1 MGQAYAYG
9 HLAMAALS
17 LAMAA
22 AFALL
27 AWRVPNYRADLA
39 YAVAAVLCGA
49 VALAAMALSLDP
61 SLARARLLWEVAT
74 ALYVWVPILWHL
86 QFAAA
91 VWPDAA
97 RRRRHRNLVIAY
109 AVGGAVLVAAIA
121 AGWFDDGTL
130 RHLSVAGMTSG
141 LPSTPWWS
149 AGLLFVFACIAVWL
163 SAALL
168 AGPGPRRAERRS
180 ALPLMLI
187 APPLCGYELLIAAG
201 VFESIPVG
209 GYVAGLASLQGIII
223 VAQRFRAL
231 EEPRRLGA
239 WRIERRIGSGGMAE
253 VFEARRVG
261 AGLLAGVEQPVA
273 LKRLR
278 PELARDPAEAQRLVD
293 EARILAGLSHAN
305 IVTLHDVGLE
315 DGELYL
321 ALELVEGA
329 SLGRLLE
336 RAGGPL
342 GRSIAVEIGCQAAA
356 ALAHAHPRG
365 LIHRD
370 VSPQNLLI
378 DTTGTVKLADFG
390 IARSI
395 DHTRTRT
402 GQVRGKLPYVAPEQ
416 LRGEVYDQR
425 VDLYALGVVLYQTA
439 VGRSPFAGGTD
450 AELVYRIL
458 EGHKAGDAFLRE
470 RAGERL
476 ADLVE
481 RLLFARWQDRP
492 QSALEVAAALAP
504 LRDEAAARAE
514 LAALVAEARAAS
526 GEETSS
532 TGRRTRRMRPSST
545 GR

>member
-1 MGQAYAYG
+1 MGEAYAYG

-27 AWRVPNYRADLA
+27 AWRVPSYRADLA
-39 YAVAAVLCGA
+39 YALAAVLCA
-49 VALAAMALSLDP
+49 SVALVAMALALDP
-61 SLARARLLWEVAT
+61 SLARARLLWCVA
-74 ALYVWVPILWHL
+74 AVLYVWVPILWHL

-91 VWPDAA
+91 VWPGSP
-97 RRRRHRNLVIAY
+97 RRRRHRNLVVAY
-109 AVGGAVLVAAIA
+109 AAGGAVLIAAIA
-121 AGWFDDGTL
+121 AGWFDDGSL
-130 RHLSVAGMTSG
+130 RRLEVAGMESG
-141 LPSTPWWS
+141 LPSTPWW
-149 AGLLFVFACIAVWL
+149 AALALFVFASLNFPL

-168 AGPGPRRAERRS
+168 STPGPRRAERRS
-180 ALPLMLI
+180 ALPLMFV

-201 VFESIPVG
+201 VFESVPVG

-239 WRIERRIGSGGMAE
+239 WRIERRIGAGGMAE

-261 AGLLAGVEQPVA
+261 AGLLAGVVQPVA

-305 IVTLHDVGLE
+305 IVTLHDAGLE

-329 SLGRLLE
+329 SLARILE

-342 GRSIAVEIGCQAAA
+342 GRAVTVEIGCQAAA

-378 DTTGTVKLADFG
+378 DTAGTVKLADFG
-390 IARSI
+390 IARSL
-395 DHTRTRT
+395 DRTRT
-402 GQVRGKLPYVAPEQ
+402 GTGHVRGKLPYVAPEQ
-416 LRGEVYDQR
+416 LRGETYDQR
-425 VDLYALGVVLYQTA
+425 VDLYALGVVLYQAA
-439 VGRSPFAGGTD
+439 VGRSPFAGGSE

-458 EGHKAGDAFLRE
+458 EGHRAGDAVLRE
-470 RAGERL
+470 RAGDEL
-476 ADLVE
+476 AALVE
-481 RLLFARWQDRP
+481 RLLVARWQDRP
-492 QSALEVAAALAP
+492 ASAAEVGEALAP
-504 LRDEAAARAE
+504 LRQESAARAE
-514 LAALVAEARAAS
+514 LAALVAEARAAG
-526 GEETSS
+526 GEE
-532 TGRRTRRMRPSST
+532 GDPRERRTRRVRPST
-545 GR
+545 RG